1 MKKDNNYYDN
11 VENLEENLQKNP
23 EEKMVLD
30 TSLEDVDIT
39 QEEEP
44 RLLQGSSEEQGDKF
58 SIQNREKAESFKD
71 ELREQAEL
79 NRQEVVSAYKDK
91 IRTPLVEDDK
101 KYLQAVNVANRA
113 GVEAFK
119 NNLREEVAKKQQQ
132 KEKERQDAIDR
143 VNRPLIMCP
152 DCGLMIVSDVEN
164 CPECGWENTN
174 GQTAVAFEE
183 NASERAEGKSV
194 SDVIAQLQLEM
205 KKNQQMIVWLQEEN
219 EELQKKIDSL
229 TQQA

>member
-1 MKKDNNYYDN
+1 MDKDNKFYDN
-11 VENLEENLQKNP
+11 AQNLDDETEL
-23 EEKMVLD
+23 MD
-30 TSLEDVDIT
+30 SSLEDIDVT

-44 RLLQGSSEEQGDKF
+44 RLLQGSDEEQGDKF

-91 IRTPLVEDDK
+91 IRNPLAEDDK

-152 DCGLMIVSDVEN
+152 DCGLMIVSDVTN
-164 CPECGWENTN
+164 CPECGWKNTN
-174 GQTAVAFEE
+174 ARTSVAFEE
-183 NASERAEGKSV
+183 TASERMEGKPA
-194 SDVIAQLQLEM
+194 SDVVAQLQLEM

-229 TQQA
+229 TKQA